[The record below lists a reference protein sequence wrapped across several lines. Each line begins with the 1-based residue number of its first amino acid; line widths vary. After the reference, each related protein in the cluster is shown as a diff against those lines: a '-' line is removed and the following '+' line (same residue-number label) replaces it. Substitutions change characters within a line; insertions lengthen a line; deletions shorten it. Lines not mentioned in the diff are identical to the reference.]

1 MGYRAY
7 VVKAGS
13 VDEHTSAEYFNRRT
27 YEILVLFQNHHVK
40 IDHDYF
46 KYKEMWTIKET
57 ELNALIVL
65 LEESPD
71 EVDQC
76 FSEDMHLALTNQEL
90 ANCFK
95 EWVKEAD
102 KETGLIRIL
111 WY

>member
-1 MGYRAY
+1 MGYRAR

-13 VDEHTSAEYFNRRT
+13 VDERTDGEYFNRRT
-27 YEILVLFQNHHVK
+27 YEIRVLFQNHHVK
-40 IDHDYF
+40 IDHDSF

-57 ELNALIVL
+57 ELNALIAL

-71 EVDQC
+71 EVDEC
-76 FSEDMHLALTNQEL
+76 FFEDMDLALTNQKL

-95 EWVKEAD
+95 DWVKEAD

-111 WY
+111 WS